1 MSADRL
7 LIPACLAVVT
17 LIGVSDSVAGFCA
30 RAAVV
35 VPLYW
40 AGQFSGHEFISAAST
55 QAAVLWHLF

>member
-1 MSADRL
+1 MERL
-7 LIPACLAVVT
+7 APYVGLIILACIAV
-17 LIGVSDSVAGFCA
+17 SNSVAGFCA

-40 AGQFSGHEFISAAST
+40 AGEFAGHPIISEATT